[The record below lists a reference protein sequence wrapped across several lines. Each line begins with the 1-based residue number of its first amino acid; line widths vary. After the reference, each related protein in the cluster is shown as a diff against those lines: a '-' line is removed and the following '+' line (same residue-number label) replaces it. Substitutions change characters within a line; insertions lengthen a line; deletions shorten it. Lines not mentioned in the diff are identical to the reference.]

1 MIELLLSCDGKHTVH
16 TAAEAPEELLEVT
29 SFAQALHESVL
40 GAYGTKAQM
49 WQAVTTHPQG
59 AR

>member
-1 MIELLLSCDGKHTVH
+1 MIDLLLSSDRNHTVYA
-16 TAAEAPEELLEVT
+16 AAEAPEELLEIT
-29 SFAQALHESVL
+29 SFAQALYESVL

-49 WQAVTTHPQG
+49 WQAVTTHRQG